1 MELAED
7 HEGVREAQQVGPQ
20 IHCAA
25 VIRTPQQ
32 THGTRTSPTL
42 FTTLVFG
49 MRYLRYE
56 AWLTDVQ
63 STP

>member
-1 MELAED
+1 MKVCATKQMRLV
-7 HEGVREAQQVGPQ
+7 HQ

-25 VIRTPQQ
+25 VMRTPQQ
-32 THGTRTSPTL
+32 THGTRQSPTL
-42 FTTLVFG
+42 LTTLVLG
-49 MRYLRYE
+49 MRYLRID

>member
-1 MELAED
+1 MKVCARKQSRLV
-7 HEGVREAQQVGPQ
+7 HQ

-25 VIRTPQQ
+25 VMRTPQQ
-32 THGTRTSPTL
+32 MHGTRTSPTL
-42 FTTLVFG
+42 LTTLVFG

-56 AWLTDVQ
+56 AWLTDVM